1 MCYNL
6 VFNINILKN
15 NYGFF
20 SMFLLL
26 FIQLILFFIFLIK
39 RLKPI
44 KNFMYTFKFIKLG
57 INSLPREEIIS
68 NTNKDEKKL
77 KKYSLIKK
85 NIKKTN

>member
-1 MCYNL
+1 M
-6 VFNINILKN
+6 
-15 NYGFF
+15 
-20 SMFLLL
+20 
-26 FIQLILFFIFLIK
+26 FFIFLIK

-44 KNFMYTFKFIKLG
+44 KNFMYTFKIIKLG